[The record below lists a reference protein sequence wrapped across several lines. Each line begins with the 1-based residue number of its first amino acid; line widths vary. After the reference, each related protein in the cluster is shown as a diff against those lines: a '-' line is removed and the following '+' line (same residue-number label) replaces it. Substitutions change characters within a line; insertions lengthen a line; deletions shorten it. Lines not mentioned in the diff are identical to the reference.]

1 MICPSRVC
9 DCEGDRLNVRPIAA
23 SRATRR
29 QRRASWRLAFANFM
43 DLLPPGPLGL
53 AQLTL
58 TDKATFDTAFRSL
71 AQPIS
76 DYSFASSYCWGMALG
91 LYFARAHRHICLFA
105 NGSDLTML
113 MPPLAEAGA
122 TQEDLKRCLH
132 DAFET
137 MDSWNK
143 DHGGRHLS
151 RIEYVSDEML
161 ERINAVTDND
171 LRLSA
176 APMGSDYLYPVGN
189 MIDLPGKS
197 LKSKRHAKTGF
208 MRDFPDHRTEL
219 MGPGHVEPCLELLHR
234 WRSHGDHV
242 HEGQVTVD
250 LDRRSTADLR
260 RRDQI
265 ACSTAV
271 EQHEALGL
279 KGLVLYVG
287 DRLVGFTLGESLSP
301 LQASILFEKT
311 DPDFHGAPQF
321 IFSEF
326 CRQCWRDK
334 PEINVGD
341 DWGIPTLRFTK
352 QSYRPTRTPLKY
364 VMTRPMTALLPPLP
378 NPAEILAT
386 IGPDSPAPGGGP
398 LAA

>member
-1 MICPSRVC
+1 
-9 DCEGDRLNVRPIAA
+9 
-23 SRATRR
+23 
-29 QRRASWRLAFANFM
+29 M
-43 DLLPPGPLGL
+43 DLPLTGPLGL
-53 AQLTL
+53 ARLSL
-58 TDKATFDTAFRSL
+58 TDKSTFDAAFRSL

-76 DYSFASSYCWGMALG
+76 DYSFASSFCWGMALG
-91 LYFARAHRHICLFA
+91 LYFARAHNHICLFA

-122 TQEDLKRCLH
+122 TPEDLKRCLA
-132 DAFET
+132 DCFET
-137 MDSWNK
+137 MDAWNK
-143 DHGGRHLS
+143 DHGGRQLS

-161 ERINAVTDND
+161 ERINAITDGD

-176 APMGSDYLYPVGN
+176 APMGGDYIYPVGN

-208 MRDFPDHRTEL
+208 MRDFPDHRVEL
-219 MGPGHVEPCLELLHR
+219 LGPQHVPMCLELLHR
-234 WRSHGDHV
+234 WRSHGDTV

-250 LDRRSTADLR
+250 SDRRSTADLR

-265 ACSTAV
+265 ACSTAI

-279 KGLVLYVG
+279 KGIVLFVG
-287 DRLVGFTLGESLSP
+287 DKIAGFTLGESLSP
-301 LQASILFEKT
+301 SQASILFEKT

-326 CRQCWRDK
+326 CRLCWKDK

-364 VMTRPMTALLPPLP
+364 VLTRPLAVIDPPVQ
-378 NPAEILAT
+378 AEVLVT
-386 IGPDSPAPGGGP
+386 IGTGSMQPTPGSGP